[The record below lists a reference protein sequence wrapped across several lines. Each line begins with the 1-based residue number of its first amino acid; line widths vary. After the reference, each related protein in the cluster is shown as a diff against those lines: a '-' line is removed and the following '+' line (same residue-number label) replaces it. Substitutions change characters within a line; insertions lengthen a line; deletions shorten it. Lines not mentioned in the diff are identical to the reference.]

1 MIKWLREKKYSQ
13 LALEGVYVASDGL
26 AGGLASDSL
35 ASSDGV
41 GRRTYI
47 EGIKSFI

>member
-13 LALEGVYVASDGL
+13 PALEGVYVGSD
-26 AGGLASDSL
+26 GLASDSL

-41 GRRTYI
+41 GGRTHI
-47 EGIKSFI
+47 EGIKLFI